1 MNKFDCH
8 SIEVII
14 SSRHVKI
21 KKKMLQNRT
30 EIGITS
36 NPTCW
41 HATGGLSVSYI
52 ARKNFQKE
60 CEVVSSKGK
69 ITWSSKSTLKC
80 YLYNKL
86 EKQ

>member
-1 MNKFDCH
+1 
-8 SIEVII
+8 
-14 SSRHVKI
+14 
-21 KKKMLQNRT
+21 MLQNRT

-69 ITWSSKSTLKC
+69 ITWSSKST
-80 YLYNKL
+80 
-86 EKQ
+86 